1 MTRRILLLAA
11 MLALCALPAR
21 AGESSGEERDLL
33 LGTIRANREALIEV
47 NLGLD
52 PEERARFQPV
62 YESYQKEIGGVQE
75 RVFGVLEEYVG
86 SFDSLSD
93 EQAKSLIERFLAAEE
108 DRARIRHAYLPK
120 FEAVLPGR
128 KVARF
133 YQIENKMDAVLR
145 YELAARIPVIA
156 K

>member
-1 MTRRILLLAA
+1 MSRRILLLAA
-11 MLALCALPAR
+11 WLAFGALPPA
-21 AGESSGEERDLL
+21 AGATPPEEIELL

-86 SFDSLSD
+86 SFDTLSD
-93 EQAKSLIERFLAAEE
+93 DQAKSLIERFLAAEE

-145 YELAARIPVIA
+145 YELAARIPVVG